1 MVYKWRTMDYSVPAQ
16 DVGEHIEELEREHGE
31 ITRQL
36 LVDDARPEAALM
48 HPLYEWRD
56 NVAAEKYRL
65 SQAGKIM
72 SELVVVRVAQQEE
85 KEQPVVRA
93 FVSKTPVNTTAS
105 YISTIKALSDAST
118 KEVVL
123 ENARRELRMM
133 ERKYRD
139 LIDFAALLDEFRE
152 EIA

>member
-1 MVYKWRTMDYSVPAQ
+1 MQYEWRTMNYSVPAQ
-16 DVGEHIEELEREHGE
+16 DAGEHFEELEQEHGE
-31 ITRQL
+31 LTREL
-36 LVDDARPEAALM
+36 LVNDARPETALM

-56 NVAAEKYRL
+56 NIAAEKYRL

-72 SELVVVRVAQQEE
+72 SELVVVKVSQNEE
-85 KEQPVVRA
+85 EEPPIVRA
-93 FVSKTPVNTTAS
+93 FIPRTPGNTTAS

-139 LIDFAALLDEFRE
+139 LIDFAALLNEFRE